1 MPSKLKK
8 NVANMVEEAKAAIDE
23 VSVEDAIAQIENDD
37 VLIVDIR
44 DIRERQREGF
54 IPGSFHCPR
63 GMVEFW
69 IDPESPYYNK
79 KFEEHTKFL
88 FHCAVDWRSALT
100 VDTINKMGFE
110 GAAHIQGG
118 FNAWRDNGGP
128 VEKNE
133 KGK

>member
-1 MPSKLKK
+1 MPNKLKK
-8 NVANMVEEAKAAIDE
+8 NVAQMVVEAKASIE
-23 VSVEDAIAQIENDD
+23 EISVEQAIAQMNNKD

-69 IDPESPYYNK
+69 IDPESPYYNE
-79 KFEEHTKFL
+79 KFEQHTKFL

-100 VDTINKMGFE
+100 VETINKMGFE
-110 GAAHIQGG
+110 GASHIQGG

-128 VEKNE
+128 IEKNE